1 MPLIQTDYNITPAKG
16 IVGRRQN
23 MEEWNG
29 FTGHP
34 TASGVVGA
42 AYPVQDAGVGEQIT
56 IFTSGNFRGITEADT
71 FGLTGEFYER
81 GYNVPV
87 LESGVIFG
95 LAAAACTK
103 RTAVY
108 WNATLKGYQ
117 SASSGGTLIPGAEF
131 DATEAAGDPVAI
143 RLRRQVPAA

>member
-1 MPLIQTDYNITPAKG
+1 MPMIQTDWDITPAKG

-34 TASGVVGA
+34 TASGIVGA
-42 AYPVQDAGVGEQIT
+42 AYPVQDAGEGEGIT
-56 IFTSGNFRGITEADT
+56 IYTAGDFRGITEADT
-71 FGLTGEFYER
+71 FLLNGEFYDR
-81 GYNVPV
+81 GVNVPV

-95 LAAAACTK
+95 YAAAACTK
-103 RTAVY
+103 RTPAY

-117 SASSGGTLIPGAEF
+117 TASSGGVLIPGAEF
-131 DATEAAGDPVAI
+131 DATEAAGNPVAI
-143 RLRRQVPAA
+143 RIRRQVPAA